1 MLTSFLRE
9 TSLWDLNT
17 GTGQAAEVPLSDYTT
32 TLSTNDH
39 IGAGAGGGGNNH
51 PSKTNP
57 TGGKQG
63 QGQGL
68 SSNLS
73 VSSPLPPPAPKGPQ
87 NKDAANR
94 LHSLR
99 SVHLAVAPEIA
110 LMAAR

>member
-32 TLSTNDH
+32 SLSTNDH
-39 IGAGAGGGGNNH
+39 VGAGAGGGNH
-51 PSKTNP
+51 TSKTNP
-57 TGGKQG
+57 SGGKQG
-63 QGQGL
+63 QGQGQVL